1 MAGMCAARFL
11 GEGKLALED
20 VPIPQ
25 VQNPDDVL
33 LEVEAVG
40 ICGTDLQILR
50 VPPGHPANPGVV
62 LGHEYAGRV
71 VEVGQSVRQFKPGDR
86 VIVDPNLTCGL
97 CVYCRRGMPHMCEE
111 VTTLGIHIDGGLARY
126 NVAPERALYKIPPE
140 VPPEHAVLVEP
151 LSCVVHAVDRL
162 QPQPG
167 ESAVVLGAGPIGLE
181 FTQLMSA
188 AGVKP
193 VIVSEPAQLRRERAA
208 QNGAHIVADPTCSD
222 LSEIVQRETGI
233 GADMVVD
240 AVGTLMEQAI
250 PLARRGGRV
259 MIFGQNQAYLA
270 SVKPYDITR
279 HELNILGSYTA
290 PFSFPRAIELLNQG
304 LIRPEKLI
312 THRLGL
318 GQIQDG
324 LELLRRGE
332 AIKVVIDPR
341 QPAHTGP
348 TA

>member
-1 MAGMCAARFL
+1 MARMRVARFL
-11 GEGKLALED
+11 GEGKLAVED
-20 VPIPQ
+20 GPIPQ
-25 VQNPDDVL
+25 VQKLDDVL

-40 ICGTDLQILR
+40 ICGTDLHILH

-71 VEVGQSVRQFKPGDR
+71 VEVGQSVRHFKPGDR
-86 VIVDPNLTCGL
+86 VVVDPNLTCGL
-97 CVYCRRGMPHMCEE
+97 CVYWQRGMPHMVGET
-111 VTTLGIHIDGGLARY
+111 TTLGIHIDGGLARY
-126 NVAPERALYKIPPE
+126 NLAPERALYKIPAE
-140 VPPEHAVLVEP
+140 VPPEDAVLVEP

-167 ESAVVLGAGPIGLE
+167 ESAVVLGAGPIGLQ
-181 FTQLMSA
+181 FTQLMTA

-193 VIVSEPAQLRRERAA
+193 LIVSEPAQFRREQAA
-208 QNGAHIVADPTCSD
+208 QNGAHLVADPTCSE
-222 LSEIVQRETGI
+222 LSEIVQQETSI

-240 AVGTLMEQAI
+240 AVGTLMEQALT
-250 PLARRGGRV
+250 LARRGGRV
-259 MIFGQNQAYLA
+259 MIFGQNQTHLA

-279 HELNILGSYTA
+279 HELSILSSYTA
-290 PFSFPRAIELLNQG
+290 PFSFPRAIQLLNQG

-312 THRLGL
+312 THRLAL
-318 GQIQDG
+318 GQVQDG

-341 QPAHTGP
+341 QT
-348 TA
+348 